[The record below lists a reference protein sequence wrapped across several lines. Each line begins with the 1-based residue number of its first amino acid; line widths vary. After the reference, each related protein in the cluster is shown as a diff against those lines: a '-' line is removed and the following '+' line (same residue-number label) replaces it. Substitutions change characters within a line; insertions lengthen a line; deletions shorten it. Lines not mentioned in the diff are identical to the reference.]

1 MENKSTELAQT
12 PPFCKTDVRRSNFSE
27 HYGEFW
33 EKVEDLV
40 DEDGWVYVKEAP
52 HLLDSASENITDK
65 EIDFQKSFSFLSGD
79 NPNWLSR
86 GARWRP
92 KSISLLHKG

>member
-1 MENKSTELAQT
+1 MTELSKNAQV
-12 PPFCKTDVRRSNFSE
+12 PQCDKTDVRRSNFSE

-52 HLLDSASENITDK
+52 HLLDFAFENITDK

>member
-40 DEDGWVYVKEAP
+40 DEDGWVYGKEAP
-52 HLLDSASENITDK
+52 PLLDSAFENITDK
-65 EIDFQKSFSFLSGD
+65 EKKKKKSLKITCFLRNSEKKVYLRLNSD
-79 NPNWLSR
+79 T
-86 GARWRP
+86 
-92 KSISLLHKG
+92 KIS

>member
-12 PPFCKTDVRRSNFSE
+12 PPFCKADVRRNNFYE
-27 HYGEFW
+27 HYAQYW
-33 EKVEDLV
+33 DMVKDII
-40 DEDGWVYVKEAP
+40 DEDGWVYTKDAP
-52 HLLDSASENITDK
+52 HMLDAYFESNTGK
-65 EIDFQKSFSFLSGD
+65 PIDFQKSFSFLSGD